1 MGDSVGL
8 TVGSIVGT
16 RVGEIVGDKVGERVG
31 CVIEEEREQVSKFHE
46 RGDEKSSKNCTL
58 ACRVGYL
65 QKEWAPE

>member
-1 MGDSVGL
+1 MGVSVGL

-31 CVIEEEREQVSKFHE
+31 CVIEEEREQVSKFSK
-46 RGDEKSSKNCTL
+46 RGDEKSSKNC
-58 ACRVGYL
+58 RYS